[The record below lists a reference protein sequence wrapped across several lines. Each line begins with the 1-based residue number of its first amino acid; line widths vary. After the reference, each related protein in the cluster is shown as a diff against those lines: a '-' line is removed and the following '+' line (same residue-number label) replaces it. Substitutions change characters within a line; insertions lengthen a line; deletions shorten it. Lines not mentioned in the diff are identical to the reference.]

1 MAASAELSL
10 HAGPGSR
17 SGALPPTS
25 LPAVL
30 GALRLLVD
38 SSTAMCHAGRG
49 AASTAVLFLW
59 TVHLAVRLG
68 LEHLHLAQLHW
79 GAVLGMILVA
89 ISAFGPNISR
99 LPAILRLPIVILR
112 AAVMFS

>member
-25 LPAVL
+25 LPAVFD
-30 GALRLLVD
+30 ALRLLVD
-38 SSTAMCHAGRG
+38 SSTAMCNAGKG
-49 AASTAVLFLW
+49 AASTAMCHAGKF
-59 TVHLAVRLG
+59 RLG
-68 LEHLHLAQLHW
+68 LELLHLVQLHRD
-79 GAVLGMILVA
+79 AVSGIVLVA

-99 LPAILRLPIVILR
+99 LPAIFRLPIVIVR
-112 AAVMFS
+112 AAVLIT

>member
-1 MAASAELSL
+1 MLDPEAVLSV

-17 SGALPPTS
+17 PGALPPTS
-25 LPAVL
+25 LPAVF

-38 SSTAMCHAGRG
+38 SSTAMCNAGRG
-49 AASTAVLFLW
+49 AASTAMCHAGRF
-59 TVHLAVRLG
+59 RLG
-68 LEHLHLAQLHW
+68 LEHLHLVQLHW
-79 GAVLGMILVA
+79 DAVRGIILVA

-112 AAVMFS
+112 AAVIFS